1 MNNDIE
7 REFVN
12 TFVIKNMRERL
23 LFELLSGKK
32 RNKSLSRFAHS
43 SADILDPKYTFRVNA
58 KEEVLNEIARNDDV
72 HSGKAY
78 VISDI
83 YDGIEMEAQEAI
95 DFAFEEYGVVI
106 VIFKGGIAFVK
117 SELEQ
122 GLADKCLLKMSH

>member
-23 LFELLSGKK
+23 LFELSGKK

-43 SADILDPKYTFRVNA
+43 FADILDPKYTFRVNA

-95 DFAFEEYGVVI
+95 DFAFEEDGVVI

-122 GLADKCLLKMSH
+122 GLADKYLLKMSH